1 MVQIIC
7 LLSVTVAN
15 IVVNVQKVATTVQVA
30 VFLIYI
36 QTFAENI
43 QNAQVS
49 ADRRIDE
56 IATNSND
63 NNNTDTEWCEV
74 EERPS
79 GVTDTLLQQP
89 DITEI

>member
-1 MVQIIC
+1 MFKK
-7 LLSVTVAN
+7 LLP
-15 IVVNVQKVATTVQVA
+15 QVA

-49 ADRRIDE
+49 ADRSMDE

-74 EERPS
+74 EERRS

>member
-1 MVQIIC
+1 M
-7 LLSVTVAN
+7 LLP
-15 IVVNVQKVATTVQVA
+15 QVA

-43 QNAQVS
+43 QNEQVS
-49 ADRRIDE
+49 VDRRIDE
-56 IATNSND
+56 IATNSNG
-63 NNNTDTEWCEV
+63 NNNTDNSDDEWCEV